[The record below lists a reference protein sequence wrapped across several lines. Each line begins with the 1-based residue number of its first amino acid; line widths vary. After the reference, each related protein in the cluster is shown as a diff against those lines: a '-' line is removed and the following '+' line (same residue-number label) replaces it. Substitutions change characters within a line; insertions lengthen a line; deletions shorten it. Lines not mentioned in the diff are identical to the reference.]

1 MTEALLIFVGL
12 LTGVLSATLGIGG
25 GIVFVPALVTLLDF
39 VQQEAQGTSLAAI
52 VPTAM
57 VGTYFHSRAGR
68 VQWGLVLP
76 IAVGGVIG
84 GLVGAGVA
92 LDLSPTVL
100 RRLFAAFLVLIA
112 LRMLRK
118 TRARTTP
125 EADPS

>member
-1 MTEALLIFVGL
+1 MTEVLLILVGL
-12 LTGVLSATLGIGG
+12 LTGVLAATLGIGG
-25 GIVFVPALVTLLDF
+25 GIVFVPALAALLDF

-52 VPTAM
+52 VPTAI
-57 VGTYFHSRAGR
+57 VGTYLHNRAGR
-68 VQWGLVLP
+68 VEWGLVFP

-92 LDLSPTVL
+92 LDLSPTAL
-100 RRLFAAFLVLIA
+100 QRLFAAFLVVMA